1 MKSDNHNF
9 QRNILIIDDDR
20 LFCDTVKYF
29 FSSENMHV
37 FTANSGGDGLKICSQ
52 NKIEIIL
59 LDQKLPD
66 TEGVLLCPR
75 ILEKNEQSKII
86 FITAYPSFENAV
98 EALKIGAHDYL
109 SKPFELE
116 ELKLAVD
123 QALRTIELEQIE
135 QVQHYRD
142 NKESKET
149 VVICDQGGLTEIRQL
164 VDLAA
169 EGNAP
174 VVITGETGTGKG
186 IIAKSIH
193 YKSFAQNNPFI
204 SINCAALPE
213 NLIES
218 ELFGYEKGAFTG
230 AVSSRKGIFELA
242 EGGTLFLDEIGTMPL
257 HLQSKLLGVL
267 EDKAIR
273 RVGGESIRPINVR
286 IIAASNINLEDAV
299 MKKTFRND
307 LYFRLSVIRIH
318 IPPLR
323 ERPQDIPELCSFFIR
338 KITKDHR
345 VTLSESEL
353 IKLKSYNWPGN
364 VRELKNIIERSL
376 IIQKGKSLRPSD
388 LLIAGI
394 PLYHATAPS
403 RENEIETLEEMEKN
417 HIRYVLNHC
426 SGNYTRSAK
435 VLGISLSTLKRK
447 VKQYEFTIR

>member
-1 MKSDNHNF
+1 MKDDNHNV

-20 LFCDTVKYF
+20 LFCETFKDF
-29 FSSENMHV
+29 FVSEKVNV
-37 FTANSGGDGLKICSQ
+37 LTAHSGGDGLHISSH
-52 NKIEIIL
+52 NNIDVVL

-75 ILEKNEQSKII
+75 ILEHNEHAKII

-109 SKPFELE
+109 SKPFEFE
-116 ELKLAVD
+116 ELQLAID
-123 QALRTIELEQIE
+123 LALRTIDLERIE

-142 NKESKET
+142 KKESTET
-149 VVICDQGGLTEIRQL
+149 VIICDQGGLTEIINL

-169 EGNAP
+169 EENAP
-174 VVITGETGTGKG
+174 VLITGETGTGKS

-193 YKSFAQNNPFI
+193 YKSFTHKNPFI

-213 NLIES
+213 TLIES

-267 EDKAIR
+267 EDNVIR

-286 IIAASNINLEDAV
+286 IIAASNANLEDAIRT
-299 MKKTFRND
+299 KTFRSD

-323 ERPQDIPELCSFFIR
+323 ERPQDIPELCNFFIG
-338 KITKDHR
+338 KMAKDR
-345 VTLSESEL
+345 QITLSESEL
-353 IKLKSYNWPGN
+353 AKLTSYDWPGN
-364 VRELKNIIERSL
+364 VRELKNIIERAL
-376 IIQKGKSLRPSD
+376 IIQKEQSLRPSE
-388 LLIAGI
+388 LLTVGI
-394 PLYHATAPS
+394 CPYYPASPLK
-403 RENEIETLEEMEKN
+403 ENGVESLEEIENN
-417 HIRYVLNHC
+417 HIRYALKYC
-426 SGNYTRSAK
+426 SGNYTRTAK

-447 VKQYEFTIR
+447 AKRFGLAVR

>member
-1 MKSDNHNF
+1 M
-9 QRNILIIDDDR
+9 RNDRSNVQKNVLIIDDDR
-20 LFCDTVKYF
+20 LFCDAVKDF
-29 FSSENMHV
+29 FTDGKVNILMAH
-37 FTANSGGDGLKICSQ
+37 SGGDGLHICSH
-52 NKIEIIL
+52 NSFDVVL

-75 ILEKNEQSKII
+75 ILEHNEHAKII
-86 FITAYPSFENAV
+86 FVTAYPSFENAV

-109 SKPFELE
+109 SKPFDLE
-116 ELKLAVD
+116 ELQLAID
-123 QALRTIELEQIE
+123 QALRTIDLERIE

-142 NKESKET
+142 NKESNET
-149 VVICDQGGLTEIRQL
+149 VVICDQGGLTEIRNL

-169 EGNAP
+169 EENAP
-174 VVITGETGTGKG
+174 VLITGETGTGKS

-193 YKSFAQNNPFI
+193 YKSFAHKNPFI

-286 IIAASNINLEDAV
+286 VIAASNADLENAI
-299 MKKTFRND
+299 KTKTFRSD

-323 ERPQDIPELCSFFIR
+323 ERPQDIPGLCNFFIG
-338 KITKDHR
+338 TMAKDR
-345 VTLSESEL
+345 QISLPESEL
-353 IKLKSYNWPGN
+353 IKLTSYNWPGN
-364 VRELKNIIERSL
+364 VRELKNIIERTL
-376 IIQKGKSLRPSD
+376 IIQKGQLLKPSE
-388 LLIAGI
+388 LLNSGVCT
-394 PLYHATAPS
+394 YHPAPS
-403 RENEIETLEEMEKN
+403 SKTNGTETLEEIEKN
-417 HIRYVLNHC
+417 HIHYVLNQC
-426 SGNYTRSAK
+426 SGNYTKSAK

-447 VKQYEFTIR
+447 AKRFNFAVR

>member
-1 MKSDNHNF
+1 MMKDSNF

-20 LFCDTVKYF
+20 FFCDTVKDF
-29 FSSENMHV
+29 FTNGKVNV
-37 FTANSGGDGLKICSQ
+37 FTAHSGGDGLHICSHS
-52 NKIEIIL
+52 NIDVVL

-66 TEGVLLCPR
+66 TEGALLCPR
-75 ILEKNEQSKII
+75 ILEHNEHAKII

-98 EALKIGAHDYL
+98 EALKIGAYDYL

-116 ELKLAVD
+116 ELKLAID
-123 QALRTIELEQIE
+123 QALRTIDLERIE

-142 NKESKET
+142 NKESNET
-149 VVICDQGGLTEIRQL
+149 VVICDQGGLTEIRKL

-169 EGNAP
+169 QENAP
-174 VVITGETGTGKG
+174 VLITGETGTGKS
-186 IIAKSIH
+186 IIAKAIH
-193 YKSFAQNNPFI
+193 YQSFAHKNPFI

-213 NLIES
+213 NLIEA
-218 ELFGYEKGAFTG
+218 ELFGHDKGAFTG

-286 IIAASNINLEDAV
+286 IVAASNANLEDAIV
-299 MKKTFRND
+299 TKTFRSD

-323 ERPQDIPELCSFFIR
+323 ERPQDIPELCNFFIG
-338 KITKDHR
+338 KMAKDQQIS
-345 VTLSESEL
+345 LPESEL
-353 IKLKSYNWPGN
+353 AKLTSYNWPGN
-364 VRELKNIIERSL
+364 VRELKNIIERTL
-376 IIQKGKSLRPSD
+376 IIQKGQSLKPSE
-388 LLIAGI
+388 LLTAGV
-394 PLYHATAPS
+394 PS
-403 RENEIETLEEMEKN
+403 YNQASSSRANGMETLEEIEKN
-417 HIRYVLNHC
+417 HIRYILNQC
-426 SGNYTRSAK
+426 SGNYTKSAK

-447 VKQYEFTIR
+447 AKRFNLAVR

>member
-1 MKSDNHNF
+1 MNGNLHSF
-9 QRNILIIDDDR
+9 QRTVLIIDDDR
-20 LFCDTVKYF
+20 LLCDTVKDF
-29 FSSENMHV
+29 FTSENVKVH
-37 FTANSGGDGLKICSQ
+37 TANSGGDGLEICSQ
-52 NKIEIIL
+52 NNIEIVL

-75 ILEKNEQSKII
+75 ILEKNEQAKII

-109 SKPFELE
+109 SKPFELD

-123 QALRTIELEQIE
+123 KALRTIELEKIE

-142 NKESKET
+142 NKESEET
-149 VVICDQGGLTEIRQL
+149 IVICDQGGLADIRQL

-169 EGNAP
+169 NENAP
-174 VVITGETGTGKG
+174 VLITGETGTGKG
-186 IIAKSIH
+186 VIAKSIH
-193 YKSFAQNNPFI
+193 YKSFAQKHPLI

-230 AVSSRKGIFELA
+230 AGSPRKGIFELA

-267 EDKAIR
+267 EDKMIR
-273 RVGGESIRPINVR
+273 RVGGESMRPINVR
-286 IIAASNINLEDAV
+286 IIAASNLNLENAV
-299 MKKTFRND
+299 MDKTFRND

-323 ERPQDIPELCSFFIR
+323 ERPQDIPELCNFFIGTMA
-338 KITKDHR
+338 KEQQ
-345 VTLSESEL
+345 VTLPESE
-353 IKLKSYNWPGN
+353 IEKLKSYTWPGN

-376 IIQKGKSLRPSD
+376 IVQKGKTLRPSE
-388 LLIAGI
+388 LLTASI
-394 PLYHATAPS
+394 PPYRSSIST
-403 RENEIETLEEMEKN
+403 EEKEIEKLEAVEVN
-417 HIRYVLNHC
+417 HIRRVLNHY

-435 VLGISLSTLKRK
+435 ALGISLSTLKRK
-447 VKQYEFTIR
+447 AKRYGFAVR

>member
-20 LFCDTVKYF
+20 LFCDTVKLF
-29 FSSENMHV
+29 FAGENMHV

-52 NKIEIIL
+52 NKIEIVL

-75 ILEKNEQSKII
+75 ILEKNEQAKII

-142 NKESKET
+142 NKESRET

-174 VVITGETGTGKG
+174 VIITGETGTGKG
-186 IIAKSIH
+186 VIAKSIH
-193 YKSFAQNNPFI
+193 YKSFAQKSPFI
-204 SINCAALPE
+204 SINCSALPE

-230 AVSSRKGIFELA
+230 AMSSRKGIFELA

-299 MKKTFRND
+299 IKKTFRND

-338 KITKDHR
+338 KMTKDHR
-345 VTLSESEL
+345 VTLPQSEL
-353 IKLKSYNWPGN
+353 VKLKSYNWPGN

-376 IIQKGKSLRPSD
+376 IIQKGKSLKPSE
-388 LLIAGI
+388 LLLTGS
-394 PLYHATAPS
+394 PLHNPFALS
-403 RENEIETLEEMEKN
+403 GENEIETLEEMEKN
-417 HIRYVLNHC
+417 HIRYVLNHF
-426 SGNYTRSAK
+426 SGNYTRSARA
-435 VLGISLSTLKRK
+435 LGISLSTLKRK
-447 VKQYEFTIR
+447 VKQYELSVR

>member
-1 MKSDNHNF
+1 MKDNSNV
-9 QRNILIIDDDR
+9 QKNILIIDDDQ
-20 LFCDTVKYF
+20 LLCHTVEDF
-29 FSSENMHV
+29 FASEKVNVLIAH
-37 FTANSGGDGLKICSQ
+37 SGADGLSICSH
-52 NKIEIIL
+52 NNIDIVL

-66 TEGVLLCPR
+66 TEGVLLCPH
-75 ILEKNEQSKII
+75 ILEYNEHAKII

-116 ELKLAVD
+116 ELRLAID
-123 QALRTIELEQIE
+123 QAWRTIALERIE

-142 NKESKET
+142 NKESTET
-149 VVICDQGGLTEIRQL
+149 VVICDQGGLTEIRNL

-169 EGNAP
+169 EENAP
-174 VVITGETGTGKG
+174 VLITGETGTGKS
-186 IIAKSIH
+186 IIAKLIH
-193 YKSFAQNNPFI
+193 YKSFAHKNPFI

-213 NLIES
+213 NLIET

-286 IIAASNINLEDAV
+286 IIAASNANLEDAI
-299 MKKTFRND
+299 MNTTFRSD

-323 ERPQDIPELCSFFIR
+323 ERPQDIPELCNFFIDKMAKDR
-338 KITKDHR
+338 GIT
-345 VTLSESEL
+345 LQESEL
-353 IKLKSYNWPGN
+353 TKLTSYKWPGN
-364 VRELKNIIERSL
+364 VRELKNIIERAL
-376 IIQKGKSLRPSD
+376 IIQKGRSLKPSE
-388 LLIAGI
+388 LLNSGI
-394 PLYHATAPS
+394 PSSSPS
-403 RENEIETLEEMEKN
+403 SPSEGNGLETLEQVEKN
-417 HIRYVLNHC
+417 HMRYALNYC
-426 SGNYTRSAK
+426 SGNFTKTAK

-447 VKQYEFTIR
+447 AKRYGFVTR